1 MILLISSKNSYATKR
16 LLYEAGSM
24 NYEFRLLDLE
34 ELINKK
40 FKIVSKKGDIL
51 YIRNPY
57 LECKADFLPQIIKF
71 AKAFKK
77 AGGRV
82 VDENITRGDLGKGK
96 WEDYKKLKTAGVSIP
111 KTGLFQKLKISKIKN
126 YDFVIKWIY
135 GLKGRSV
142 FLVKSVEDIKRIPS
156 GIPKKELLVQ
166 EYIQAEYE
174 YKVVVVGFKALS
186 KVLKFRMLNSGFKID
201 YAKHQLLERSQAK
214 KVCILAEKAAKT
226 LGRELCKVDILER
239 KGKFYVLE
247 VNRFP
252 GLEGFEE
259 LMKYNVFKAFL
270 QYLQR
275 PIKLV

>member
-16 LLYEAGSM
+16 LVKEASIKKFGS
-24 NYEFRLLDLE
+24 RVLDLE
-34 ELINKK
+34 DLIK
-40 FKIVSKKGDIL
+40 FNFKVTAKKGDVL
-51 YIRNPY
+51 YVRNPY
-57 LECKADFLPQIIKF
+57 LMGKADFLPQVIKL

-82 VDENITRGDLGKGK
+82 VDSNITKGDLGKGK
-96 WEDYKKLKTAGVSIP
+96 WEDYKKLKLSGIPIP
-111 KTGLFQKLKISKIKN
+111 KTGLFQKLKTFSLQVSSYKLPAIL
-126 YDFVIKWIY
+126 KWIY

-142 FLVKSVEDIKRIPS
+142 FLVKSVEDMKKIPS
-156 GIPKKELLVQ
+156 SIPKKELLVQ

-174 YKVVVVGFKALS
+174 YKVVVVGFKALP
-186 KVLKFRMLNSGFKID
+186 KVLRFKTLNTGFKID
-201 YAKHQLLERSQAK
+201 YAKHELLERSRAR
-214 KVCILAEKAAKT
+214 KVCSLAEKASKT

-252 GLEGFEE
+252 GLQGFEN

-270 QYLQR
+270 EYLQ
-275 PIKLV
+275 K